1 MFQQCLDDQPCLF
14 LAIQTGYFPNDL
26 SPSEKRDLDAL
37 LSATSV
43 VFKFRFG
50 EQINGLT
57 SI

>member
-14 LAIQTGYFPNDL
+14 LAIQTTYVPNDL
-26 SPSEKRDLDAL
+26 SLSEKRDLDVL
-37 LSATSV
+37 FSATSV